1 MGPARKKLASSINAL
16 PFMRRH
22 DDGTA
27 KNPRL
32 YGMQTNPR
40 QPCDLGKRSKKVGK
54 QKKRPNPIK

>member
-40 QPCDLGKRSKKVGK
+40 
-54 QKKRPNPIK
+54 